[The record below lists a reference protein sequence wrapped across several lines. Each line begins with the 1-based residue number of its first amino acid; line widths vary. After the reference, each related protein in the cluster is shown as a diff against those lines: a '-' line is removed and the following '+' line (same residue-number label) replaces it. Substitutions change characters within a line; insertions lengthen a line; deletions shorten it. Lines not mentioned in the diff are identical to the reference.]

1 MTLACRLVQCVFTGD
16 GPDIYCSPV
25 CILKTQRPRRKPPKH
40 RTVEERSYDICAQML
55 EDGDFPSA
63 KKVATIMCIGHK
75 RTDLVAG
82 RRRALIEFGYVLDS
96 SKRRYVRLRDLTT

>member
-16 GPDIYCSPV
+16 GRDTYCLPA

-55 EDGDFPSA
+55 EAGDFPSD
-63 KKVATIMCIGHK
+63 KKVSIIMRIGYK
-75 RTDLVAG
+75 RADLVAG
-82 RRRALIEFGYVLDS
+82 RRRALAEFGYVLDS
-96 SKRRYVRLRDLTT
+96 SKRKYVRLRDLTT